1 MIRLTLI
8 AGALLT
14 LAACTSTH
22 EMGVPPT
29 LSPVGYGLGQGI
41 SSDLNPDRAE
51 QTGVKTAGKTY
62 PTAPER
68 PLKRF
73 SLWDDGQSK
82 LFTDARA
89 LDIGDVLTVRIL
101 IDDRARFRN
110 ESERRRRSN
119 RTLGLGGSF
128 NWGSAGGAAGLEG
141 DIDSDTE
148 SRGSGATTRSETIR
162 LSVAAVVND
171 VLPNGNLVIS
181 GSQEVLVNAELRVLS
196 IAGIVRPSDI
206 DARNMIDYERIAEAR
221 ISYGG
226 RGRLTEVQQPP
237 YGQQFL
243 DAALPF

>member
-1 MIRLTLI
+1 MKRLTLV
-8 AGALLT
+8 AGACMA

-41 SSDLNPDRAE
+41 T
-51 QTGVKTAGKTY
+51 TGLGSGGNDQPVIKSY
-62 PTAPER
+62 PTPPEQ

-89 LDIGDVLTVRIL
+89 LDVGDILTVRIQ
-101 IDDRARFRN
+101 IDDQARFRN
-110 ESERRRRSN
+110 ESQRSRRSN

-128 NWGSAGGAAGLEG
+128 NWGGSGGSAGLEG
-141 DIDSDTE
+141 DVDSDSE
-148 SRGSGATTRSETIR
+148 SRGAGATVRSESIR

-171 VLPNGNLVIS
+171 VLPNGNLIIS

-206 DARNMIDYERIAEAR
+206 DARNTVPYERIAEAR

-226 RGRLTEVQQPP
+226 RGRLAEVQQPP
-237 YGQQFL
+237 YGQQVL
-243 DAALPF
+243 DAVLPF